1 MDGRELIPRCFG
13 IGRVVKRSPWNSGE
27 VFVLD
32 LSIPVNCVLRHHR
45 NREDLYDWEYRVFLF
60 FILYVGMT
68 AAEKNS
74 IIEMLA
80 PMLDIDGIELV
91 DVETHSK
98 TLRLL
103 IYKRDGLSVADC
115 QMVNQVVRPILEV
128 HKHLANYAQLEVA
141 SPGIDRPL
149 RTAKDFQRN
158 CGRTVQ
164 IEIIAQNDHTRQI
177 QGTVVEVHPEEVVLT
192 QADGKDI
199 SVKISHILN
208 ARIHLKW

>member
-1 MDGRELIPRCFG
+1 
-13 IGRVVKRSPWNSGE
+13 
-27 VFVLD
+27 
-32 LSIPVNCVLRHHR
+32 
-45 NREDLYDWEYRVFLF
+45 
-60 FILYVGMT
+60 MT
-68 AAEKNS
+68 TDEKNS

-80 PMLDIDGIELV
+80 PMLAIDGIELV

-98 TLRLL
+98 ALRLL
-103 IYKRDGLSVADC
+103 IHKPDGLSVADC
-115 QMVNQVVRPILEV
+115 QTVNQVVRPILEV

-164 IEIIAQNDHTRQI
+164 IEIAEKNEHKRQV
-177 QGTVVEVHPEEVVLT
+177 QGIVVEVRPEEVILA
-192 QADGKDI
+192 QSDGKDI
-199 SVKISHILN
+199 SVKISQILN